1 MHLLIPDDVKLCSSL
16 HNLWGGQKANIDL
29 TSALA
34 VKVEI
39 FLFKHVLGRFMKL
52 SEYLT
57 AVWLK
62 IQVFWDVP
70 LSLGDQFPV
79 F

>member
-1 MHLLIPDDVKLCSSL
+1 VGWAESTYSSHFSPISESGKIRL
-16 HNLWGGQKANIDL
+16 
-29 TSALA
+29 
-34 VKVEI
+34 
-39 FLFKHVLGRFMKL
+39 FFKHVLGRLMKL
-52 SEYLT
+52 SEFLT

-70 LSLGDQFPV
+70 LSLGDQFPM

>member
-1 MHLLIPDDVKLCSSL
+1 VGWAESTYSS
-16 HNLWGGQKANIDL
+16 HFSP
-29 TSALA
+29 TSESGKIRL
-34 VKVEI
+34 
-39 FLFKHVLGRFMKL
+39 FFKHVLGRLMGTEIL
-52 SEYLT
+52 I

-70 LSLGDQFPV
+70 LSLGDQFPM